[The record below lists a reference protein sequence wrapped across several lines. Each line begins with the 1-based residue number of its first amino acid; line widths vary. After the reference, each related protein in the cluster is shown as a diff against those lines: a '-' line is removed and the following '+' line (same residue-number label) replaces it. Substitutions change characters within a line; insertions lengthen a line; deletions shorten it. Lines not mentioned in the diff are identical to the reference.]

1 MRMNYT
7 DIKKEIQDNWEQF
20 ASNQEPS
27 DLLSEFAES
36 ACPIYT
42 SDIIEEWQ
50 EMPHEFDD
58 AWQESFNLS
67 ESFTIV
73 QLMGIDLFNY
83 YQHQFQTAYNEL
95 AEEAFILCVTCGE
108 GIDTAH
114 PFTQF
119 CENCEA
125 SE

>member
-1 MRMNYT
+1 MLTTYT
-7 DIKKEIQDNWEQF
+7 EIKQQILDRWSEFE
-20 ASNQEPS
+20 SNQHPS
-27 DLLSEFAES
+27 DLLSEFADSE
-36 ACPIYT
+36 CPIYN
-42 SDIIEEWQ
+42 SDIIAEWA
-50 EMPHEFDD
+50 EMPSEFSD
-58 AWQESFNLS
+58 AWQEAFIH
-67 ESFTIV
+67 ESHTIV

-83 YQHQFQTAYNEL
+83 YDHLFQKAYNEL

-114 PFTQF
+114 PFTRF